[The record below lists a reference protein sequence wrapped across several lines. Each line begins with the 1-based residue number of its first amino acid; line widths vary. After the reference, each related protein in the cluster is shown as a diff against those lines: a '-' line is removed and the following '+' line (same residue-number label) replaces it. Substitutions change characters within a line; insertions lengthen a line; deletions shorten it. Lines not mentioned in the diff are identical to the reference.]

1 MKRKLSVFVSIIFL
15 LVAVVFSLQQSCYAM
30 AKNAEVQ
37 VEYLRHRIYA
47 RRFIDNY
54 NIHVAH
60 RSPSDLEIYE
70 E

>member
-1 MKRKLSVFVSIIFL
+1 MKRKLSVFVSVLFL
-15 LVAVVFSLQQSCYAM
+15 LVAVVFSLPQGCCVM
-30 AKNAEVQ
+30 EKNAVFQ
-37 VEYLRHRIYA
+37 VKYLRHRIYA